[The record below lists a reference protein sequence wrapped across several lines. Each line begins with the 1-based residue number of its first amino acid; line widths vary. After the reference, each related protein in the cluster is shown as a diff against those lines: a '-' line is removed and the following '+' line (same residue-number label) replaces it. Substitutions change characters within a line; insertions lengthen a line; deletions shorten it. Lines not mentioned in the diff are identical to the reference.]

1 VIELLLTIISEY
13 EGEFIQLAANI
24 LNSMCA
30 NDEISRAV
38 RSQRGNVILVNQL
51 KKSKDLPTTLYISR
65 LIMTL
70 CMETDNIK
78 EFRALGLVGLLIR
91 VIEKSQDPLEVINAL
106 KILIDMTLDDDTSF
120 YIRQHGAFA
129 ILSLIVQYHPSQFPE
144 DFSEE
149 IKPGLYE
156 IQLNALQCI
165 RFLYSIER
173 NRKYFRKVFSPQI
186 FASFIDIGN
195 YIKEISAYQPTLKL
209 LNSLSQRE
217 TEMLKEGFLLLKD
230 SNENLP
236 TREIA
241 GYSVGSVLGK
251 GAFGTVYE
259 ASKGQNRYALKEIQ
273 LTELEGNMD
282 DESPEQVLEMMNKEV
297 SIYKSLDH
305 PNIIKYYTS
314 FVDNESLYIVMELI
328 DGQTLADYISSLK
341 EKNQRIDE
349 GKIWRFAIEMCA
361 GLHYLHIEKKVV
373 HRDFTPMNL
382 MITKDNHVKIAD
394 FGLAKQRG
402 TQSSS
407 SMKTFVGT
415 IQYSC
420 PEIVRNQPYTEKA
433 DIWSLGVVLYELAT
447 LNPPFTG
454 ENPLAIARKIVEE
467 DYERLKSQEF
477 SGLFISFVQACMTV
491 LPEKRLGIVGA
502 SQMIAPLLM
511 KKIEDYRRKE
521 EEILK
526 INRKE
531 PQEPVKVQIK
541 PGNVKKISDPTVPL
555 FNTLHKLIFLSQ
567 IPPGLKKDPRRSMVE
582 GFKHWLFSDR
592 KNADKLKVELVKLN
606 NCEKEEAPM
615 TRGEKV
621 SYETLNFA
629 MEEMLIELGYYDNR
643 TPMTSEMFF
652 QSK

>member
-1 VIELLLTIISEY
+1 M
-13 EGEFIQLAANI
+13 QLAANI
-24 LNSMCA
+24 LNIMCA
-30 NDEISRAV
+30 NDEMSRTV
-38 RSQRGNVILVNQL
+38 RAQRGNVILVNQL
-51 KKSKDLPTTLYISR
+51 KKSRDLSTTLYLSR
-65 LIMTL
+65 LVMTL
-70 CMETDNIK
+70 CLETDNIK

-106 KILIDMTLDDDTSF
+106 RILIDMTLDDETSV
-120 YIRQHGAFA
+120 YIRQHGSYAV
-129 ILSLIVQYHPSQFPE
+129 ISLIVQYHPSQYPE

-165 RFLYSIER
+165 RFIYSIER

-195 YIKEISAYQPTLKL
+195 YVKEISAYQPTLKL
-209 LNSLSQRE
+209 INSLSQRE
-217 TEMLKEGFLLLKD
+217 TETLKEGFEFLKD
-230 SNENLP
+230 SNENAP
-236 TREIA
+236 TRLIA

-259 ASKGQNRYALKEIQ
+259 ASKGQNRYALKEIH
-273 LTELEGNMD
+273 LNEIETDLED
-282 DESPEQVLEMMNKEV
+282 DSLEQVIEMMNKEV
-297 SIYKSLDH
+297 AIYKSLNH

-328 DGQTLADYISSLK
+328 EGQTLADYISSLK

-361 GLHYLHIEKKVV
+361 GLNYLHLDKRVV

-382 MITKDNHVKIAD
+382 MITKDNHHVKIAD

-467 DYERLKSQEF
+467 EYEKLKPQEF
-477 SGLFISFVQACMTV
+477 SALFINLVQSCMTV
-491 LPEKRLGIVGA
+491 QPEKRPDILRV
-502 SQMIAPLLM
+502 SQMIAPLLLR
-511 KKIEDYRRKE
+511 KIEDYRRKE
-521 EEILK
+521 DEIMK
-526 INRKE
+526 ANRKE
-531 PQEPVKVQIK
+531 PEAPMKVQIK
-541 PGNVKKISDPTVPL
+541 PANVKKILDPTLPL
-555 FNTLHKLIFLSQ
+555 FNTLHKLIYLTQ
-567 IPPGLKKDPRRSMVE
+567 IPPGLKKDSRRSMVE
-582 GFKHWLFSDR
+582 SFKHWLFSDM

-606 NCEKEEAPM
+606 NCEREEAPM

-629 MEEMLIELGYYDNR
+629 MEELLIELGYYENR

>member
-1 VIELLLTIISEY
+1 
-13 EGEFIQLAANI
+13 
-24 LNSMCA
+24 
-30 NDEISRAV
+30 
-38 RSQRGNVILVNQL
+38 
-51 KKSKDLPTTLYISR
+51 
-65 LIMTL
+65 
-70 CMETDNIK
+70 
-78 EFRALGLVGLLIR
+78 
-91 VIEKSQDPLEVINAL
+91 
-106 KILIDMTLDDDTSF
+106 
-120 YIRQHGAFA
+120 
-129 ILSLIVQYHPSQFPE
+129 
-144 DFSEE
+144 
-149 IKPGLYE
+149 
-156 IQLNALQCI
+156 
-165 RFLYSIER
+165 
-173 NRKYFRKVFSPQI
+173 
-186 FASFIDIGN
+186 
-195 YIKEISAYQPTLKL
+195 
-209 LNSLSQRE
+209 
-217 TEMLKEGFLLLKD
+217 MLKEGFLLLKD